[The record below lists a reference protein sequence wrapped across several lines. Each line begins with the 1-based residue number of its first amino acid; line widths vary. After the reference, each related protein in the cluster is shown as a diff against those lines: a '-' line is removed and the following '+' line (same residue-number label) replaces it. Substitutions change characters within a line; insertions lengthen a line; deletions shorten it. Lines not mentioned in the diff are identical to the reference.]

1 MIKKIRL
8 KITQKEKIKPFLG
21 CLLITVVFW
30 MVQTLS
36 DTYEYEKL
44 YPIEFSGYDK
54 QKYSFIMADTVINLS
69 VKSTGFQYITGLFDK
84 KEKITF
90 DVNNENY
97 YETGENR
104 VYALSLR
111 DNKDAIRE
119 QIIFLRQK
127 EMQFH
132 TDTVRIVLAQ
142 RTAKKIKLEVENV
155 DFLFEPQYGL
165 YGKPKITPDSIEIY
179 GSEKSLEK
187 ITKIETARQTIR
199 KINKTGFYNL
209 KLKSPADK
217 YPDVQLSTNY
227 VKIHLPIEKYTEMS
241 VVVPLDLKAQDTSL
255 QVRLYPESAEILLDV
270 ALKDYKTINEDMFAA
285 EVRYDGDVT
294 KNMLPVQI
302 SKFPSNVRIKKIKPE
317 QIQYVIIK

>member
-69 VKSTGFQYITGLFDK
+69 VKSTGFQYITGLFDRNG
-84 KEKITF
+84 KIIF

-97 YETGENR
+97 YETAGNR
-104 VYALSLR
+104 VYALSLK
-111 DNKDAIRE
+111 DNKDAIKD
-119 QIIFLRQK
+119 QIVFLRQK
-127 EMQFH
+127 EMQFQ
-132 TDTVRIVLAQ
+132 TDTVRMLLA
-142 RTAKKIKLEVENV
+142 RRAAKRVKLEVENV

-165 YGKPKITPDSIEIY
+165 YGKPTITPDSIGIY

-217 YPDVQLSTNY
+217 YPDVQLSTDY
-227 VKIHLPIEKYTEMS
+227 VRIHLPVEKYTEMR
-241 VVVPLDLKAQDTSL
+241 VVVPLDFKAQDTPL
-255 QVRLYPESAEILLDV
+255 QVRLYPESVEILLDV
-270 ALKDYKTINEDMFAA
+270 ALKDYKTINEDIFAA

>member
-69 VKSTGFQYITGLFDK
+69 VKSTGFQYITGLFDRNG
-84 KEKITF
+84 KIIF

-97 YETGENR
+97 YETAGNR
-104 VYALSLR
+104 VYALSLK
-111 DNKDAIRE
+111 DNKDAIKD
-119 QIIFLRQK
+119 QIVFLRQK
-127 EMQFH
+127 EMQFQ
-132 TDTVRIVLAQ
+132 TDTVRMLLA
-142 RTAKKIKLEVENV
+142 RRAAKRVKLEVENV

-165 YGKPKITPDSIEIY
+165 YGKPTITPDSIGIY

-217 YPDVQLSTNY
+217 YPDVQLSTDY
-227 VKIHLPIEKYTEMS
+227 VRIHLPVEKYTEMR
-241 VVVPLDLKAQDTSL
+241 VVVPLDFKAQDTPL
-255 QVRLYPESAEILLDV
+255 QVRLYPESVEILLDV